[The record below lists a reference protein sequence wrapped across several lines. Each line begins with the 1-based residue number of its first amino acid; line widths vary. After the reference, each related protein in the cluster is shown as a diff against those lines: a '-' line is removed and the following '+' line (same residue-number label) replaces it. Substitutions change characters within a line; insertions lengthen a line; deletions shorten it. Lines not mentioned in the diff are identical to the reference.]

1 MNEASSATGI
11 NKHGQIVGQ
20 ASTLSGDK
28 HAFLYENGIM
38 TDLGTLPGDTSSSAA
53 AINDRGQIV
62 GTSGFPG
69 EHAFLFDNGVMI
81 DLGTLPGGTSS
92 GATAINNHGQVVGS
106 STATNALNHA
116 TLWTP
121 AN

>member
-1 MNEASSATGI
+1 
-11 NKHGQIVGQ
+11 QIVGQ

-81 DLGTLPGGTSS
+81 GLPTLPGGHFS
-92 GATAINNHGQVVGS
+92 GALGINNHGEIVGS
-106 STATNALNHA
+106 SDATNALSHA
-116 TLWTP
+116 TLWIP
-121 AN
+121 VP